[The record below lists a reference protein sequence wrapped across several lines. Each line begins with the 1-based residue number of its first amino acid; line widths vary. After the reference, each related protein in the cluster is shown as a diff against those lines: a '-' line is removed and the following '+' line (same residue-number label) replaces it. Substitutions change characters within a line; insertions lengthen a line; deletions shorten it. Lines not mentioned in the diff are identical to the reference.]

1 MIDFSKK
8 ITSARE
14 QRSTPNLQTALE
26 SDRGRIIIVR
36 QFVACNKK
44 RKYFRLSAMQL
55 CVHDLP
61 THLKCSKW
69 GVLLCSGFLLI

>member
-26 SDRGRIIIVR
+26 SDRGVLSTVR
-36 QFVACNKK
+36 QFVAYNKK
-44 RKYFRLSAMQL
+44 PKYS
-55 CVHDLP
+55 
-61 THLKCSKW
+61 T
-69 GVLLCSGFLLI
+69 